1 MSTALCIFVNY
12 PVSHIQY
19 QGSMKFHFIFLP
31 LIDGSSFFFLVFF
44 QFSILSTIDNAPREY
59 LIENKARFPL
69 FFAFIIN
76 ISVISVKAGI
86 ISHKTYA
93 AKSRQTFSLLIR
105 YLNLCYYFSCWGNSD
120 NDLSVR
126 YFSSQRAWKIILQS
140 LRLPFNLCTSS
151 EEIHFRDVFS
161 LFLPD
166 SLSTDFFVV
175 RRLFGPQNVC
185 SV

>member
-1 MSTALCIFVNY
+1 M
-12 PVSHIQY
+12 
-19 QGSMKFHFIFLP
+19 
-31 LIDGSSFFFLVFF
+31 FF

-59 LIENKARFPL
+59 LIENKARFSL
-69 FFAFIIN
+69 FFVFFFKHFGHLGKGGHYFRKHTLRN
-76 ISVISVKAGI
+76 LGK
-86 ISHKTYA
+86 
-93 AKSRQTFSLLIR
+93 R

-151 EEIHFRDVFS
+151 EEIRFRDVFS
-161 LFLPD
+161 LFVPD
-166 SLSTDFFVV
+166 SPSTDFFVV
-175 RRLFGPQNVC
+175 RRLFGPHYVC